1 MKIEYNNF
9 YILRLKVC
17 IYFNL
22 ECGGGGGVF
31 IYICIYVEYIELLFI
46 DYKEY

>member
-1 MKIEYNNF
+1 MKVEYNNF

-22 ECGGGGGVF
+22 EF

>member
-17 IYFNL
+17 VYFNL
-22 ECGGGGGVF
+22 EWGGGGVF

>member
-22 ECGGGGGVF
+22 EWGGGVF